1 MRVHGFEVE
10 VLPLPIDPERWSV
23 ESNPGITQ
31 LLRDDP
37 GIHLLHVGR
46 MVPNKCLED
55 IIRVFYFIHHH
66 IERRSKLWLV
76 GIDTDTELYSF
87 GVRRLVHELLLS
99 NAVNFTGCL
108 DDSEV
113 RALYENC
120 TAYICM
126 SEHEGFCLPVVE
138 AMHFGLPVIAY
149 ASSALPDT
157 IGTGGILVHEK
168 RHPEIAELVNEV
180 HLKPEFADSL
190 AAAGHKRVT
199 ELGMETFNHNL
210 DRIFSLGS
218 WRSSAKAIAI

>member
-1 MRVHGFEVE
+1 
-10 VLPLPIDPERWSV
+10 
-23 ESNPGITQ
+23 
-31 LLRDDP
+31 
-37 GIHLLHVGR
+37 
-46 MVPNKCLED
+46 
-55 IIRVFYFIHHH
+55 
-66 IERRSKLWLV
+66 
-76 GIDTDTELYSF
+76 
-87 GVRRLVHELLLS
+87 
-99 NAVNFTGCL
+99 
-108 DDSEV
+108 
-113 RALYENC
+113 
-120 TAYICM
+120 M